1 MALADALNQ
10 VVADLT
16 PLLDSLAAND
26 DPQSQA
32 DYTALA
38 KAINSL
44 TNDAMQANALDV
56 EAKLATSADAQKRLA
71 AFTAQADAQAQALAK
86 QQQNVKK
93 FVSLAAHVG
102 QLVAAAS
109 TGNVLGGA
117 SCALNVCNDLGI
129 AVQ

>member
-16 PLLDSLAAND
+16 PLLTSLAEKT

-32 DYTALA
+32 DYEALA

-44 TNDAMQANALDV
+44 TNDAMQANAIDV
-56 EAKLATSADAQKRLA
+56 ESKLSTSADAQKRLA

-86 QQQNVKK
+86 QQQNVKN
-93 FVSLAAHVG
+93 FVSLATHVG
-102 QLVAAAS
+102 QLVVAAS
-109 TGNVLGGA
+109 TGNVLGGT
-117 SCALNVCNDLGI
+117 SSALDVCNDLNI
-129 AVQ
+129 HV